1 MNLQEAMGNPND
13 NPAIVP
19 PLEDHSTFGPY
30 WVRPWQ
36 PGDRDAA
43 MALVAQVLAE
53 YNLTCEPVGSDRDVA
68 EVEACYWAT
77 GGEFW
82 VIERD
87 GALVGTAGYR
97 PVPRGERAVEL
108 RKMYL
113 LPQAR
118 GQGLGRYLLNR
129 LEDAIQRRGFGE
141 IWLETAS
148 VLKEAVG
155 LYETSGYQPT
165 SGVET
170 ARCDRV
176 YRKLL

>member
-1 MNLQEAMGNPND
+1 
-13 NPAIVP
+13 
-19 PLEDHSTFGPY
+19 
-30 WVRPWQ
+30 
-36 PGDRDAA
+36 
-43 MALVAQVLAE
+43 VLAE
-53 YNLTCEPVGSDRDVA
+53 YCLTCEPTDSDRDA
-68 EVEACYWAT
+68 LEVEACYWET

-82 VIERD
+82 VVEKA
-87 GALVGTAGYR
+87 GELAGTAGYR
-97 PVPRGERAVEL
+97 PTPRGDRAVEL

-118 GQGLGRYLLNR
+118 GQGLGRHLLSQ
-129 LEDAIQRRGFGE
+129 LESVIQQRGFDQ

-155 LYETSGYQPT
+155 LYEASGYEAA

-176 YRKLL
+176 YRKPLTLSAATSALLT

>member
-1 MNLQEAMGNPND
+1 MPIAH
-13 NPAIVP
+13 
-19 PLEDHSTFGPY
+19 HSTFGPY
-30 WVRPWQ
+30 LIRSWQ
-36 PGDRDAA
+36 PGDRAA
-43 MALVAQVLAE
+43 AVALIAQVLQE
-53 YNLTCEPVGSDRDVA
+53 YGLTCEPSDSDRDA
-68 EVEACYWAT
+68 REVEACYWQI

-82 VIERD
+82 VVEAD

-97 PVPRGERAVEL
+97 PTERGDRAVEL

-118 GQGLGRYLLNR
+118 GQGLGRHLLST
-129 LEDAIQRRGFGE
+129 LEAAIQQRGFNE

-148 VLKEAVG
+148 VLKAAVG
-155 LYETSGYQPT
+155 LYEASGYEPA

-176 YRKLL
+176 YRKPLPPASPASTA